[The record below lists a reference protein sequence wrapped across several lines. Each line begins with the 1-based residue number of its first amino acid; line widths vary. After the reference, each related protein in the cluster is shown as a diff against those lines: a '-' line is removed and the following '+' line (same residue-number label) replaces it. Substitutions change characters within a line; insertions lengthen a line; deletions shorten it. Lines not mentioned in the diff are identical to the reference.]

1 MVHRF
6 CAARIHG
13 IPAIFTRSSVQ
24 FADTLVLQNRAFRKL
39 RGDIGPLMNIGR
51 GADYGNIGND
61 NVIKKEIESWK
72 KTTGRPSINENCD
85 NYPLECNKQQ
95 L

>member
-24 FADTLVLQNRAFRKL
+24 FVDTLVLQNWAFREL

-61 NVIKKEIESWK
+61 DVINRKLKV
-72 KTTGRPSINENCD
+72 GR
-85 NYPLECNKQQ
+85 KQQ
-95 L
+95 DAINK